1 MPRVRKHDRHLPP
14 RMRLRSGTY
23 YLVEQA
29 HGRSRWH
36 NLGSD
41 YSEALRA
48 WAEAETADARVT
60 TVDDLLTHYLTAC
73 VTRAPATLTGYR
85 QQGASLSTPFGSLR
99 LEEVRRADIARYMS
113 LRGGVIANRERD
125 LFRAAWNWA
134 LNAGLTE
141 LPNPMAGMRRRN
153 PERKRTRYV
162 TDAELEALEGAANGP
177 IRPLLRFLYLTGMRL
192 GDALR
197 LPLSAA
203 QADGVHWVT
212 GKTRTPQHVRWS
224 PALRRVWSMAAQGRQ
239 TGPLFVSRLH
249 KPYTV
254 QGVEAIFQ
262 RLRVR
267 AGVADVRLHDLRRK
281 AASDIPLEHAQRLLG
296 HASPGLTRQR
306 YKVRADPVKPVR

>member
-1 MPRVRKHDRHLPP
+1 
-14 RMRLRSGTY
+14 MRLRAGTY
-23 YLVEQA
+23 YLVVQA
-29 HGRSRWH
+29 HGASRWH
-36 NLGSD
+36 NLGRD
-41 YSEALRA
+41 YPEALRA
-48 WAEAETADARVT
+48 WADAAQAEARVT
-60 TVDDLLTHYLTAC
+60 TVDDLLAHYLTAC
-73 VTRAPATLTGYR
+73 ITRARATLTGYR
-85 QQGASLSTPFGSLR
+85 QQAASLSPTFGHLR
-99 LEEVRRADIARYMS
+99 LEEVRRADIARYMT

-134 LNAGLTE
+134 LNAGLTD
-141 LPNPMAGMRRRN
+141 LPNPMAGMRHRN

-162 TDAELEALEGAANGP
+162 TDAELAALEANANGV
-177 IRPLLRFLYLTGMRL
+177 IGPLLRFLYLTGMRL

-197 LPLSAA
+197 LQLSAA

-224 PALRRVWSMAAQGRQ
+224 PALRRVWSKAAGRRQ
-239 TGPLFVSRLH
+239 AGPVFVSRLRT
-249 KPYTV
+249 PYTV

-281 AASDIPLEHAQRLLG
+281 AASDVTLEHAQRLLG

-306 YKVRADPVKPVR
+306 YKVRADPVEPVR

>member
-14 RMRLRSGTY
+14 RMRLRAGTY

-36 NLGSD
+36 NLGRD
-41 YSEALRA
+41 YSAALRA
-48 WAEAETADARVT
+48 WAEAARTEARVT
-60 TVDDLLTHYLTAC
+60 TVDDLLAHYLTAC
-73 VTRAPATLTGYR
+73 VTRATATLAGYR
-85 QQGASLSTPFGSLR
+85 AQAASLSSPFGSLR
-99 LEEVRRADIARYMS
+99 LEEVRRADIARYMTI
-113 LRGGVIANRERD
+113 RGGVIANRERD

-141 LPNPMAGMRRRN
+141 IPNPMAGMRHRN

-162 TDAELEALEGAANGP
+162 TDAELEALEGHANGH
-177 IRPLLRFLYLTGMRL
+177 IGALLRFLYLTGMRL

-203 QADGVHWVT
+203 QADGVRWVT
-212 GKTRTPQHVRWS
+212 GKTKTPQHVRWS
-224 PALRRVWSMAAQGRQ
+224 PALRRCWSKAAGKRQ
-239 TGPLFVSRLH
+239 TGPLFVSRLRRA
-249 KPYTV
+249 YTV

-267 AGVADVRLHDLRRK
+267 AGVEDVRLHDLRRK
-281 AASDIPLEHAQRLLG
+281 AASDVPLEHAQRLLG

-306 YKVRADPVKPVR
+306 YKVKADPVKPVR